1 MDSGLT
7 SATDMLCRM
16 QASVTVS
23 KCLHELEDQPL
34 FSEAAE
40 ETSTKGDEPGNG
52 TKMALCPQNT
62 KLRCQARTLLFLA
75 PTAACS
81 MHDPLPYVTMA
92 VQRAFHHRRGA
103 PALYPSL

>member
-1 MDSGLT
+1 MDSSLT

-62 KLRCQARTLLFLA
+62 KLRCQARILLFLEQQA

-81 MHDPLPYVTMA
+81 MHDPLAYATVA
-92 VQRAFHHRRGA
+92 VQRAFRHRRGA
-103 PALYPSL
+103 PAL

>member
-1 MDSGLT
+1 MDSSLT

-40 ETSTKGDEPGNG
+40 ETSTKEDEPGNG
-52 TKMALCPQNT
+52 TKMALCVSAKHKVKVSSSHFAILGT
-62 KLRCQARTLLFLA
+62 AGTYCCLFHA
-75 PTAACS
+75 
-81 MHDPLPYVTMA
+81 
-92 VQRAFHHRRGA
+92 
-103 PALYPSL
+103 